1 MMNRLPDQ
9 VHKSSRTS
17 CAFRIEKTVSFQFP
31 SESRSCSVYR
41 EHIKQD
47 DKRFD
52 GIKEDLTALIARQTE
67 ISDKMASN
75 HTEILKTLLQAANQR
90 ETNAAIAAARE

>member
-1 MMNRLPDQ
+1 MSVTDFIPHGM
-9 VHKSSRTS
+9 VA
-17 CAFRIEKTVSFQFP
+17 AFAGVVSF
-31 SESRSCSVYR
+31 VYR

>member
-1 MMNRLPDQ
+1 MSVTDFIPHGM
-9 VHKSSRTS
+9 VA
-17 CAFRIEKTVSFQFP
+17 AFAGVVSFI
-31 SESRSCSVYR
+31 YR
-41 EHIKQD
+41 EHTKQD
-47 DKRFD
+47 DLRFD
-52 GIKEDLTALIARQTE
+52 GIKEDLAALITRQTE

>member
-1 MMNRLPDQ
+1 MSVSDFIPHGM
-9 VHKSSRTS
+9 VA
-17 CAFRIEKTVSFQFP
+17 AFAGVVSFI
-31 SESRSCSVYR
+31 YR
-41 EHIKQD
+41 EHTKQD
-47 DKRFD
+47 DLRFD
-52 GIKEDLTALIARQTE
+52 GIKQDLTALITRQTE

>member
-1 MMNRLPDQ
+1 MSVTDFIPHGM
-9 VHKSSRTS
+9 VA
-17 CAFRIEKTVSFQFP
+17 AFAGVVSFI
-31 SESRSCSVYR
+31 YR
-41 EHIKQD
+41 EHTKQD
-47 DKRFD
+47 DLRFD
-52 GIKEDLTALIARQTE
+52 GIKQDLASLITRQTE